1 MSKKIRIFAAQKPK
15 PMADDFEDEE
25 LNEELD
31 ENSSDIIIPQEDTDN
46 NTQDESGLHKV
57 IFAQSMYREWYLD
70 YASYVILDRAFPDV
84 YDGLK
89 PVQRRILHS
98 MDELEDGRFN
108 KVANIVGNTMK
119 YHPHGDQSIGA
130 ALVQMGQKHLLIDT
144 QGNCGNILTGDDA
157 AAPRYIEARLTP
169 FAKEVVFNRRGH
181 VHPHPAPQLQRA
193 D

>member
-98 MDELEDGRFN
+98 MESRHNGDGT
-108 KVANIVGNTMK
+108 A
-119 YHPHGDQSIGA
+119 
-130 ALVQMGQKHLLIDT
+130 
-144 QGNCGNILTGDDA
+144 C
-157 AAPRYIEARLTP
+157 
-169 FAKEVVFNRRGH
+169 
-181 VHPHPAPQLQRA
+181 
-193 D
+193 